1 MKEGAKAVEEEKL
14 RKPGPLRIG
23 NLTVD
28 PPLVLAPMA
37 GVTDASYRRV
47 MEEHGAGMTTTE
59 MVSVEGLRRDDP
71 KTRRLLHRDN
81 SRSPAP
87 LAVQI
92 FGRDLQAVAEGAR
105 RVEGHGAFLV
115 DINAGCPVR
124 KVARQGAGAALLKTP
139 GHLARMVEE
148 VRKVVGLPVTVKLRL
163 GWDASSINVVEVS
176 RLLERAGADA
186 VTVHARTATQLYA
199 GKADWSWIR
208 KVKEAVKIPV
218 VGNGDV
224 TSPLLADQFLGET
237 GCDGVM
243 VGRATMGNPW
253 LLAAIA
259 HGWDPLG
266 SARPEPDWPGFLET
280 VRGHALSLVES
291 RPRSPGLWRKLL
303 VWYSKGCPGA
313 SRLRGKL
320 MELDRWE
327 AMWELFEQWTERLA
341 ESSFSP
347 LDAKLGSSKR

>member
-1 MKEGAKAVEEEKL
+1 
-14 RKPGPLRIG
+14 
-23 NLTVD
+23 
-28 PPLVLAPMA
+28 MA
-37 GVTDASYRRV
+37 GVTDAPYRRV

-59 MVSVEGLRRDDP
+59 MVSAEGLRRGDP
-71 KTRRLLHRDN
+71 KTWMLLRRDN
-81 SRSPAP
+81 PGSSVP

-92 FGRDLQAVAEGAR
+92 FGGDSQAMAEGAR
-105 RVEGHGAFLV
+105 RVEGGGASLV
-115 DINAGCPVR
+115 DVNAGCPVR
-124 KVARQGAGAALLKTP
+124 KVARQGAGATLLKIP
-139 GHLARMVEE
+139 DHLARMVEE
-148 VRKVVGLPVTVKLRL
+148 VRKAVSLPVTVKLRL
-163 GWDASSINVVEVS
+163 GWDASSVNVVEVS
-176 RLLERAGADA
+176 RRLERAGADA
-186 VTVHARTATQLYA
+186 VAVHARTAAQLYA

-224 TSPLLADQFLGET
+224 TSPLLADRLLRET

-327 AMWELFEQWTERLA
+327 AMWELFEEWTERLA

-347 LDAKLGSSKR
+347 LDAKTGNRGQ